1 MSVNNKEL
9 INAMAAMIVMTVDI
23 LNGLAKSDE
32 EIPEFPFT
40 EEAKA
45 MVSAASAV
53 LKNADAEPTGM
64 YL

>member
-23 LNGLAKSDE
+23 LNGLAEADE

-45 MVSAASAV
+45 MVAAASAV